1 MGHKFDHITMNTMIA
16 NFICIIILSALDL
29 FSESCNIVSYGSVAT
44 IFLLYHLHKRN
55 FVSLKT
61 EMK

>member
-1 MGHKFDHITMNTMIA
+1 MGHRSDHITMNTMTA

-29 FSESCNIVSYGSVAT
+29 FSESRNIVSYGSVAT
-44 IFLLYHLHKRN
+44 IFLLYHLYKRN

-61 EMK
+61 EMQ